1 MQDMLDVPEPRAIA
15 EVCMP
20 DGTGIALRR
29 HGNPD
34 GPRLVLSHG
43 NGLAIDLYYP
53 FWSLLTDRFDLVL
66 YDFRNHGWN
75 VPGDPRSHNV
85 ATFVSDND
93 HIARGIDRHFGK
105 KPWIGV
111 FHSLSAVTALNQE
124 PPGGAAAAL
133 VLFDPPILPPSG
145 EPLEIDARWQ
155 KMRIAARLR
164 PERYGS
170 RGQFADMM
178 TRSPMFARLR
188 PGVADLASRVLLRPA
203 REGDGYQLC
212 CPPEYEAQVFEYI
225 FAYNFTPD
233 PAKIGCPVQ
242 VIGGD
247 PTLAFSFL
255 PSLDVSGLISFHYDF
270 VPGATHYLQLE
281 NPEECVSTMV
291 EFLERHG
298 FVEAAGIRPQ

>member
-93 HIARGIDRHFGK
+93 HVARGIDRHFGK

-124 PPGGAAAAL
+124 PPGGGAAAL

-155 KMRIAARLR
+155 KMRVAARLR
-164 PERYGS
+164 P
-170 RGQFADMM
+170 
-178 TRSPMFARLR
+178 
-188 PGVADLASRVLLRPA
+188 
-203 REGDGYQLC
+203 
-212 CPPEYEAQVFEYI
+212 
-225 FAYNFTPD
+225 
-233 PAKIGCPVQ
+233 
-242 VIGGD
+242 
-247 PTLAFSFL
+247 
-255 PSLDVSGLISFHYDF
+255 
-270 VPGATHYLQLE
+270 
-281 NPEECVSTMV
+281 
-291 EFLERHG
+291 
-298 FVEAAGIRPQ
+298 